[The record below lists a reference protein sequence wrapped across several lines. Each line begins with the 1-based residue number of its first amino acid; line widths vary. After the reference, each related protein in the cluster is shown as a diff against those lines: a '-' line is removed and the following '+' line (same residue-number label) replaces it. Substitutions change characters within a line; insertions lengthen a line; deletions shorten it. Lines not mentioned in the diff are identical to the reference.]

1 MMLHPSAGYRR
12 TLVRVPALEARN
24 KLFAALVASSYPS
37 ASGLFVTVTAKTAAD
52 VADVTERIYSV
63 ALDVRS
69 AAAEIRAWTRM

>member
-1 MMLHPSAGYRR
+1 MLHFPAGYRR

-24 KLFAALVASSYPS
+24 KLFAALVAASYPC
-37 ASGLFVTVTAKTAAD
+37 ASGLFVTVTAKTA
-52 VADVTERIYSV
+52 ADVTERIYSV